1 MNLLF
6 PQKFKKKK
14 ERWLLIRA
22 PAGVSLLPSACILRE
37 KGNMWLTCCVQSQ
50 QSSQLEIKG
59 HWWADY
65 AGKEGKNKPR
75 RVSHGFLIWWGTLNV
90 GREGVHRR
98 LWYSIRHLAQHR
110 DKGEAR
116 MVRSNVFI
124 CGIWQEEEEGSDSWL
139 DNLLSRFYRWLFLS
153 AQRTWKRLRTQ
164 LVFHD
169 QEGHAVWN
177 VSVATAEQVE
187 IKLILFRRVSGC
199 QKVPGDAD
207 GADPDTQSVLLPAVK
222 TEEGQTDQTHNVH
235 QISNISKNVTPVL
248 INVTAGTK

>member
-1 MNLLF
+1 
-6 PQKFKKKK
+6 
-14 ERWLLIRA
+14 
-22 PAGVSLLPSACILRE
+22 
-37 KGNMWLTCCVQSQ
+37 MWLTCCVQSQ
-50 QSSQLEIKG
+50 QSSQLQIKG

-235 QISNISKNVTPVL
+235 QISNISKKCDTCADKRDCWHKVAKGILTFRMIRVNLSRKHFGLESCARRSPRREL
-248 INVTAGTK
+248 P